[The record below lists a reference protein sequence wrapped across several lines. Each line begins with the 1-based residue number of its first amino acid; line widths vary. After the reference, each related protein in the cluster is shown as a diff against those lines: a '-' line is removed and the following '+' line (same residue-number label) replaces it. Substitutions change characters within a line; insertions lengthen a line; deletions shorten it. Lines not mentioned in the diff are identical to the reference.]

1 MSTTRPPLSRVSPVT
16 LIAATILLIA
26 IAPFCSRWYEF
37 AAAGALCVVFAIL
50 GRAGWRFWGRYLKIS
65 LPLVVLSVFFNWFLN
80 RSQGTDALWSALTI
94 GGRFALALFFSLLLV
109 YVCTHEELVWGLA
122 RLSEK
127 LFRRPVIG
135 EVLAL
140 ALLSIPFFLESLS
153 KVKRW
158 KEVPKAIGDV
168 FGEAQGIVTHPIEI
182 TGKRPGW
189 ALLSVGILSLAAAV
203 VVR

>member
-1 MSTTRPPLSRVSPVT
+1 MTPNRGLLSRISPVM
-16 LIAATILLIA
+16 LIAVTILFIT
-26 IAPFCSRWYEF
+26 IVPFLSRWEEF
-37 AAAGALCVVFAIL
+37 AGAGALCVVLAFL

-65 LPLVVLSVFFNWFLN
+65 LPLIVLSVFFNWFLN
-80 RSQGTDALWSALTI
+80 RSQGADAVWTASII
-94 GGRFALALFFSLLLV
+94 GARFALALFFSLLLV
-109 YVCTHEELVWGLA
+109 YVCTREELVWGLA
-122 RLSEK
+122 KLSEK

-158 KEVPKAIGDV
+158 KEIPEAVAGV
-168 FGEAQGIVTHPIEI
+168 FGDAQGIVTHPIEI
-182 TGKRPGW
+182 KGKQPGW
-189 ALLSVGILSLAAAV
+189 VLFSASVVLLAAAV